1 MKSLI
6 FAAALVPYSAFG
18 TTIIV
23 TTTAD
28 EDDGSL
34 GGGTGVS
41 LREAVKYSA
50 PGDAINFA
58 PVLSG
63 QTIRLTLGE
72 ITIANSLLIDGSAL
86 AEKITL
92 SGDKTGNGKT
102 DDDTRIL
109 TITAD
114 TVFLNSLILTGGYC
128 PAGNVVTQ
136 GAGIYVNKTTTRLFV
151 RNSTFSGNSATN
163 GGAIYFYGQPYG
175 PYPALKIENS
185 IFIPNSVSGRA
196 GAIYVL
202 GAIQI
207 FDSTFAE
214 NTAQAGGAIYSEN
227 GASEVSNSRFL
238 GNSATGDGG
247 AIWNYRELRV
257 TGSTFSGNSAPYGG
271 GVSSSFGAPLI
282 LENSTLT
289 GNFARDSGGGLF
301 ISGATTT
308 ILHSTLTGNTALVG
322 GGGIWRKTSN
332 SIPVGNISINNSI
345 ISGNTAPAT
354 PDVATTGTF
363 IGSNNFTSGNPRL
376 APLGDYGGP
385 TETMPPMPGSP
396 VINLAATTN
405 TLATDQRSF
414 PRVGVSD
421 IGAAEYQG
429 GADLARFWKVDADGD
444 GSPYGVEQALG
455 TDPLVAD
462 PTNTRRFATPRFNV
476 AGHAVLSF
484 GIAPAVLGTGWI
496 LRRSPDLSGGSFTEI
511 YRTDGVTDTAV
522 PGVTFE
528 RSATRVTVTDG
539 NSLAGRA
546 FYRFEAVLEL

>member
-34 GGGTGVS
+34 GSGTGVS

-109 TITAD
+109 TITAGNVLLD
-114 TVFLNSLILTGGYC
+114 SLKFSGGYC
-128 PAGNVVTQ
+128 PAENPNTQ
-136 GAGIYVNKTTTRLFV
+136 GAGIYIDSVTTNLTV
-151 RNSTFSGNSATN
+151 RNSNFSGNSATD
-163 GGAIYFYGQPYG
+163 GGAIYFFGHPNSSNSV
-175 PYPALKIENS
+175 LRIENTDFTS
-185 IFIPNSVSGRA
+185 NSATAAA
-196 GAIYVL
+196 GAIR
-202 GAIQI
+202 I
-207 FDSTFAE
+207 FGSLVVSGSSFIG
-214 NTAQAGGAIYSEN
+214 NTAGQGGAIYSRDGGFEI
-227 GASEVSNSRFL
+227 SNSRFT
-238 GNSATGDGG
+238 GNSAKSEGG
-247 AIWNYRELRV
+247 AIWHYKTLRV

-271 GVSSSFGAPLI
+271 GISSSFAGPLT
-282 LENSTLT
+282 LENSTFT
-289 GNFARDSGGGLF
+289 GNSARVYGGSLF

-308 ILHSTLTGNTALVG
+308 ILYSTLTGNTALVG

-363 IGSNNFTSGNPRL
+363 TGSNNFTSGNPRL

-429 GADLARFWKVDADGD
+429 GTDLARFWKVDADGD
-444 GSPYGVEQALG
+444 GSSYGVEQALG

-484 GIAPAVLGTGWI
+484 GIAPAVLGTRWI